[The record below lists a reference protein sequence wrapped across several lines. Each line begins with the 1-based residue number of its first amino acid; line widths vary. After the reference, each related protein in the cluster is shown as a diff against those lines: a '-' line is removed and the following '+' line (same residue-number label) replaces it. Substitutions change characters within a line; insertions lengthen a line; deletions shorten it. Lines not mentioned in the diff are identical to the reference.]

1 MSKNTERKRL
11 KEEFDHEVASG
22 KKTLPE
28 ESSARILQALHET
41 IAERAANA
49 AGSAIAERSGSSGRL
64 PLRTPW
70 LRWSA
75 AALVLL
81 LAGSLW
87 RGYHHTPAVTALSVN
102 TAQVKRTNDGPRELS
117 LSLPDGSAV
126 ILSPASTLS
135 YAPAFE
141 PGNRNIYLSGKALF
155 DVRADA
161 RRPFT
166 VYAGDVN
173 TTVLGTRFIVNALLP
188 GKVNVHLLEG
198 KVVVRTA
205 DKGVAMREVYLA
217 PGQQFE
223 LDRQRH
229 QYAVSTYH
237 DSAIVAAPKKRNS
250 PAVISV
256 PTNTAILEFKQEPLP
271 HVLAAIGCKYG
282 VVFRLNGR
290 GFNTILVTGKFLP
303 SDSLSSVLSM
313 LGTINKL
320 SFTETGDT
328 IVVAAARP

>member
-28 ESSARILQALHET
+28 ESSARILEALHVT

-49 AGSAIAERSGSSGRL
+49 ASAGGTASSNRF
-64 PLRTPW
+64 PLRMPW

-87 RGYHHTPAVTALSVN
+87 RGYHYTRAVTSLSVN
-102 TAQVKRTNDGPRELS
+102 TTQIKRTNDGPRELS
-117 LSLPDGSAV
+117 LSLPDGSTV
-126 ILSPASTLS
+126 ILSSGSTLS

-141 PGNRNIYLSGKALF
+141 PSHRNIYLSGKALF
-155 DVRADA
+155 DVRTDA

-173 TTVLGTRFIVNALLP
+173 TTVLGTRFIVNALTP

-229 QYAVSTYH
+229 QYAVSAYH
-237 DSAIVAAPKKRNS
+237 DSTIAAAPKKKVS

-256 PTNTAILEFKQEPLP
+256 PTNTSILEFKQEPLP
-271 HVLAAIGCKYG
+271 HVLASIGRKYG

-313 LGTINKL
+313 LGSINKL
-320 SFTETGDT
+320 SFTEMGDT